1 MTPLD
6 PFSIG
11 LTGVQLIE
19 ASAGTGK
26 THTITTLFVR
36 LVVERK
42 LPVDRILVV
51 TFTNAATA
59 ELRDRIRKRLREAAA
74 AFATGTAS
82 DAALRQLV
90 ARSTHRSA
98 DLKRL
103 ETALAAVDEAA
114 VHTIHAFCQRVLSE
128 HAFEGGVRP
137 DLELIADI
145 RPLVTEIVHDFV
157 TRELASAPRA
167 AVEYARG
174 GRLRVADLVQLGL
187 LGARLPDAPVVADDA
202 PFAMKAPLED
212 YFVARR
218 NLAAAWPASR
228 GNVVSLLY
236 GSAALHR
243 GTYSEPICN
252 RLLDSVDTLLAAPE
266 DSLLGYSEDIV
277 KLSAAC
283 IARAVKSGRVMPKH
297 MIFTLA
303 EQLVQTRAVVEEGLS
318 RWAQGVERRLVE
330 HVRRELPRRARER
343 SLQSFDDVLTSFR
356 DALRGRRGR
365 ALAAAVRRKF
375 PAALIDEF
383 HDTDPVQYEIFR
395 KLYRS
400 GGTSLFLIGD
410 PKQAIYAFRGA
421 DIFAYL
427 QAAEDADARFTLS
440 TNHRSDPTYVRAV
453 NTVISNAPSPF
464 LIDAIRFEPVA
475 TPGGAED
482 RLRRKDEP
490 FSGLDIVFA
499 SRAPGEQGRRP
510 TSPPTDIV
518 PALAA
523 GEIAR
528 MLEPE
533 SRITLRDRAGFR
545 PIEPGDFAV
554 LTRSNA
560 EAADVQRAL
569 RALDVPS
576 VLHGDSSVLDTDEAM
591 ELSLLLS
598 ALADP
603 SSAVAV
609 RSALATSL
617 LGLDATEL
625 VRLGTDETAWESW
638 ANDFTRWHSLWKGR
652 GFLQAMRRLMRDRR
666 MSARLL
672 GMVGGERRLT
682 NFLHLTEICHRE
694 AMDRHLGIAGLSSWF
709 GEVRHDDEARDSL
722 AAEAQQIRLE
732 SDERSVQL
740 TTMHRSKGLEYP
752 IVVLPYL
759 FRGSNLRDG
768 EKRRLRYHAP
778 DRHHELLLD
787 LRPVEQ
793 KAEPLSLAEEETMAE
808 GLRLAYVALT
818 RAKHRSIVVWGAFYK
833 WYESALA
840 RLFHPTGSALGA
852 DRESMDDARILQ
864 DLSELADRSNGAI
877 GVRMAASERPRR
889 FSPRNPSSTVLEA
902 RTVRRRVTP
911 AWRTSSFSALSHGQE
926 HAGADG
932 ERDIDPA
939 PPEQAVAPPSAEEPP
954 VPLDE
959 FPRGPRAGDVLHA
972 ILEDTDFE
980 RRDPAELR
988 RLVGHH
994 LSRRGFDRARW
1005 EEALSSALG
1014 EVLETPLSRTD
1025 PTLRLAA
1032 VPRSRC
1038 LPEMEFTLS
1047 AGSAHRG
1054 TKRQAS
1060 FTAQAIAEVF
1070 GARAKG
1076 VLPAG
1081 YPESVAALGFAPLSG
1096 YLRGFI
1102 DLVFEHGGR
1111 YFIVDYKSNHLG
1123 DTASSY
1129 APAALARPM
1138 AEHHYYLQYHLY
1150 LVALHRHL
1158 KAKLAGYAYGKH
1170 MGGAYYLFLR
1180 GMSRERGHRTG
1191 VFFDLPEERT
1201 VEALSRALDGGRRTS
1216 S

>member
-1 MTPLD
+1 MTSLD
-6 PFSIG
+6 PFAIG

-36 LVVERK
+36 LLVERK
-42 LPVDRILVV
+42 LSVDRILVV

-59 ELRDRIRKRLREAAA
+59 ELRDRIRKRLREASA

-82 DAALRQLV
+82 DPALRQLV
-90 ARSTHRSA
+90 ARSKNRAA
-98 DLKRL
+98 DMRRL
-103 ETALAAVDEAA
+103 EVALAAVDEAA
-114 VHTIHAFCQRVLSE
+114 VHTIHAFCQRILAE

-145 RPLVTEIVHDFV
+145 RPMVTEIVHDFV
-157 TRELASAPRA
+157 SREFSTAPRA

-174 GRLRVADLVQLGL
+174 ERLRVADLVLLAL
-187 LGARLPDAPVVADDA
+187 LGARLPDAPVVVDDGA
-202 PFAMKAPLED
+202 FDLEAPLRD
-212 YFVARR
+212 YFEARR

-243 GTYSEPICN
+243 AKYSEAICK
-252 RLLDSVDTLLAAPE
+252 RAVEAVETLLAAPE
-266 DSLLGYSEDIV
+266 DSLLGYAEDIV

-283 IARAVKSGRVMPKH
+283 IAQAVNSGRVMPKH
-297 MIFTLA
+297 MVFSLA
-303 EQLVQTRAVVEEGLS
+303 ERLVHTRGLVEQGLA
-318 RWAQGVERRLVE
+318 RWVQGVERRLVE
-330 HVRRELPRRARER
+330 HVRRELPKRGRER

-395 KLYRS
+395 KLYRAS
-400 GGTSLFLIGD
+400 GTSLFLIGD

-427 QAAEDADARFTLS
+427 GAAEDADARFTLG

-453 NTVISNAPSPF
+453 NTVMSSVPSPF
-464 LIDAIRFEPVA
+464 LLDAIRFEPVA
-475 TPGGAED
+475 TPSGAED
-482 RLRRKDEP
+482 RLRRKEAS
-490 FSGLDIVFA
+490 FSGMDIVFA
-499 SRAPGEQGRRP
+499 PRIPGENGRRP
-510 TSPPTDIV
+510 FSPPVDTV

-523 GEIAR
+523 GEITR
-528 MLEPE
+528 MLARE
-533 SRITLRDRAGFR
+533 SRITLRDRTGFR
-545 PIEPGDFAV
+545 AIEPGDFAV

-569 RALDVPS
+569 RSFGVPS
-576 VLHGDSSVLDTDEAM
+576 VLHGDSSVLDTEEAA
-591 ELSLLLS
+591 ELSLLLA

-617 LGLDATEL
+617 LGLDAAEL
-625 VRLGTDETAWESW
+625 VRLGEDEAGWERW
-638 ANDFTRWHSLWKGR
+638 ANDFAGWHAIWKSR

-666 MSARLL
+666 TSARLL
-672 GMVGGERRLT
+672 TMLGGERKLT

-752 IVVLPYL
+752 VVVLPYL

-768 EKRRLRYHAP
+768 EKRRLRYHDPA
-778 DRHHELLLD
+778 RKHELVLD
-787 LRPVEQ
+787 LRPAEQ
-793 KAEPLSLAEEETMAE
+793 KPEQLALAEEETMAE

-818 RAKHRSIVVWGAFYK
+818 RAKHRSVVVWGGFYK

-840 RLFHPTGSALGA
+840 RLLHPDGSALGN
-852 DRESMDDARILQ
+852 DRESMDDARMLR
-864 DLSELADRSNGAI
+864 DLSELAERSAGAI
-877 GVRMAASERPRR
+877 AVRVASGDRPVR
-889 FSPRNPSSTVLEA
+889 FEA
-902 RTVRRRVTP
+902 RGSAPAELAARAPRRRVT
-911 AWRTSSFSALSHGQE
+911 ATWRTSSFSALSQGDPSGSAHE
-926 HAGADG
+926 HDV
-932 ERDIDPA
+932 DPNE
-939 PPEQAVAPPSAEEPP
+939 PEVLVEAPSADEPA

-972 ILEDTDFE
+972 ILEHTDFE
-980 RRDPAELR
+980 RHDPKELR
-988 RLVGHH
+988 TLVGHH
-994 LSRRGFDRARW
+994 LSRRGFDRTRW
-1005 EEALSSALG
+1005 EEPLTSALG
-1014 EVLETPLSRTD
+1014 EVLETPFTRDDLA
-1025 PTLRLAA
+1025 LRLAT
-1032 VPRSRC
+1032 VSRARR

-1047 AGSAHRG
+1047 AGTGRNS
-1054 TKRQAS
+1054 RQKTS
-1060 FTAQAIAEVF
+1060 FTAQAIAD
-1070 GARAKG
+1070 
-1076 VLPAG
+1076 VLASRPKTALPPS
-1081 YPESVAALGFAPLSG
+1081 YCANVAALGFAPLSG
-1096 YLRGFI
+1096 YLRGFV
-1102 DLVFEHGGR
+1102 DLVFEHRGR

-1123 DTASSY
+1123 SAPSSY
-1129 APAALARPM
+1129 VPRALARPM

-1158 KAKLAGYAYGKH
+1158 RAKLPSYEYARH

-1180 GMSRERGHRTG
+1180 GMSRERGPETG
-1191 VFFDLPEERT
+1191 IFFDLPDERT
-1201 VEALSRALDGGRRTS
+1201 VEGLSRALDGTRRGS